1 LPRGTCPSAAAAPA
15 LPRWGEDARH
25 HPDFVPTRS
34 TSLGQSLPSVLIWVQ
49 HLLGTGHLERMR
61 RIAEALAARG
71 ADVHFVTGGVPLPG
85 RMPNGVHIVQL
96 PPVKVAD
103 ASFTPLRD
111 ADGVPIDDDFRRD
124 RAQRLLAAFD
134 AVAPAVVL
142 FETFP
147 FGRRS
152 LRFELVPLLDR
163 IATTRPRPR
172 VLASIRDILQLQE
185 KAGRDAEAWDWAQR
199 WFDEVLVHGD
209 PSFVRLEETFPLA
222 ADGRVPIVYTGYV
235 TSPGE
240 PLPRAP
246 LAEQREIV
254 VSAGGGATGSHVL
267 HAAIA
272 ARPHS
277 AHRDLVWRI
286 LVGPG
291 IPDDEFR
298 ALAAKAVGGV
308 VVERNRHDFPALL
321 ARARVSVS
329 QAGYNTVMDVLR
341 SGAPAVMVPF
351 AKRAETEQR
360 MRTERLAARGAL
372 DLVEEGDL
380 SARTLA
386 VAVDRAALR
395 TSRPAP
401 PFDMRGAERSA
412 ERILELAQGHALPRV
427 TGERAG

>member
-1 LPRGTCPSAAAAPA
+1 MAEVGRGT
-15 LPRWGEDARH
+15 
-25 HPDFVPTRS
+25 
-34 TSLGQSLPSVLIWVQ
+34 SVLIWVQ

-61 RIAEALAARG
+61 RIAEALAARD

-85 RMPNGVHIVQL
+85 RMPNDVRIVQL

-111 ADGVPIDDDFRRD
+111 ADGRPIDERYRRD
-124 RAQRLLAAFD
+124 RVERLLAAFD
-134 AVAPAVVL
+134 AAAPAVVL

-163 IATTRPRPR
+163 IEAMRQRPR
-172 VLASIRDILQLQE
+172 VLSSIRDILQLQE
-185 KAGRDAEAWDWAQR
+185 KPGRDAESWEWAQR
-199 WFDEVLVHGD
+199 WFDGVLVHGD
-209 PSFVRLEETFPLA
+209 PSFVRIEETFPLA
-222 ADGRVPIVYTGYV
+222 ADGRVPLLYTGYV
-235 TSPGE
+235 TSPGD

-272 ARPHS
+272 ARPRS
-277 AHRDLVWRI
+277 AHRDLLWRV

-291 IPDDEFR
+291 IAEDEFR
-298 ALAAKAVGGV
+298 ALAAKREAGI

-341 SGAPAVMVPF
+341 SGVPAVMVPF
-351 AKRAETEQR
+351 EGRTETEQR
-360 MRTERLAARGAL
+360 MRTERLAARGVL
-372 DLVEEGDL
+372 ELVDERDL
-380 SARTLA
+380 SAATLA
-386 VAVDRAALR
+386 AAVDRAAMR
-395 TSRPAP
+395 SARPAL

-412 ERILELAQGHALPRV
+412 EHILALAQGHALSGAMREGV
-427 TGERAG
+427 SVRGR

>member
-1 LPRGTCPSAAAAPA
+1 VG
-15 LPRWGEDARH
+15 
-25 HPDFVPTRS
+25 RS
-34 TSLGQSLPSVLIWVQ
+34 TSILIWVQ

-61 RIAEALAARG
+61 RIAEALAALG

-85 RMPNGVHIVQL
+85 RMPNGVRIVQL

-111 ADGVPIDDDFRRD
+111 ADGLPIDERYRHD
-124 RAQRLLAAFD
+124 RVERLLAAFE
-134 AVAPAVVL
+134 AAMPAVML

-152 LRFELVPLLDR
+152 LRFELVPLLER
-163 IATTRPRPR
+163 IATMRQRPR

-185 KAGRDAEAWDWAQR
+185 KPGRDAESWEWAQR

-222 ADGRVPIVYTGYV
+222 ADGRVPIFYTGYV
-235 TSPGE
+235 TSPGK

-272 ARPHS
+272 AQALS
-277 AHRDLVWRI
+277 AHRDLLWRV

-291 IPDDEFR
+291 IAEDEFR
-298 ALAAKAVGGV
+298 ALAAKANAGV

-351 AKRAETEQR
+351 EGRTETEQR
-360 MRTERLAARGAL
+360 MRTQRLAARGAL
-372 DLVEEGDL
+372 ELVDEREL
-380 SARTLA
+380 SATTLA
-386 VAVDRAALR
+386 AAVDRSAMR
-395 TSRPAP
+395 STRPAP

-412 ERILELAQGHALPRV
+412 ERILELSAAPLVATR
-427 TGERAG
+427 

>member
-1 LPRGTCPSAAAAPA
+1 MTPPFQQTVSI
-15 LPRWGEDARH
+15 
-25 HPDFVPTRS
+25 
-34 TSLGQSLPSVLIWVQ
+34 LIWVQ

-85 RMPNGVHIVQL
+85 RMPSGVRIVQL

-111 ADGVPIDDDFRRD
+111 ADGRPIDEYYRRD
-124 RAQRLLAAFD
+124 RIERLLAAFD
-134 AVAPAVVL
+134 AAAPAVVL

-152 LRFELVPLLDR
+152 LRFELVPLLER
-163 IATTRPRPR
+163 IATSRPRAR

-185 KAGRDAEAWDWAQR
+185 KAGRDVESWAWAQR
-199 WFDEVLVHGD
+199 WFDGVLVHGD
-209 PSFVRLEETFPLA
+209 PSFVRLEESFPLA
-222 ADGRVPIVYTGYV
+222 ADGRVPILYTGYV

-272 ARPHS
+272 ARPLS
-277 AHRDLVWRI
+277 AHRDLVWRV

-291 IPDDEFR
+291 IAEEEFR
-298 ALAAKAVGGV
+298 ALAAKARPGV

-321 ARARVSVS
+321 ARSRVSVS

-351 AKRAETEQR
+351 EGRTETEQR
-360 MRTERLAARGAL
+360 MRTQRLAARGAL
-372 DLVEEGDL
+372 ELVDERDLCPP
-380 SARTLA
+380 ALA
-386 VAVDRAALR
+386 AAVDRAAVR
-395 TSRPAP
+395 SARPAP

-412 ERILELAQGHALPRV
+412 EHILELGAVRRV
-427 TGERAG
+427 PSR